1 MKGKAWKW
9 ILAVLALVG
18 LAWVAWRFIARAM
31 LRAEVAAGKRVN
43 PNAQKELASGQLGP
57 IADLMARYSLS
68 SGEAQQV
75 MAGYALGHVDGSQ
88 EDMFAVLDAY
98 VKEYGSLR
106 KTDGSIG
113 YGAG

>member
-1 MKGKAWKW
+1 MKGKLWKW
-9 ILAVLALVG
+9 LLG
-18 LAWVAWRFIARAM
+18 LAAFAVAAYFGYKMVRRAM
-31 LRAEVAAGKRVN
+31 LKADVAAGRRVN
-43 PNAQKELASGQLGP
+43 PDASKDVTSGKLGP
-57 IADLMARYSLS
+57 IAELMARYSLS
-68 SGEAQQV
+68 SGEASQV